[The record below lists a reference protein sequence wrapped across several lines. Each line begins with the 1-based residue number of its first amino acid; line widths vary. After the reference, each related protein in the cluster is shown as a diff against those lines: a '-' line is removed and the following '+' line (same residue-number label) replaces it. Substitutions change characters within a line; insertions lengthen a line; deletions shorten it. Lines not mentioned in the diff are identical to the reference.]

1 MPDDDVQ
8 RPRRARTRST
18 TEPGSRGSR
27 GTQAAD
33 DGGNLDH
40 LPDAAREII
49 RQPADPRLDAHL
61 ARMGLLP
68 DADADAGAEAVA
80 VDPGTV
86 APEPPASAGP
96 ASELDGL
103 RAELSS
109 VQAALDGARRRI
121 SALSILLVVA
131 TIVVVILL
139 IAALIRHRRSGVS
152 GRKHRP
158 QIEKGGAEAPP
169 FGLIRLWPSYP
180 ANRS

>member
-27 GTQAAD
+27 RTQAAD

-68 DADADAGAEAVA
+68 DADAEAVA

-103 RAELSS
+103 RAELAS

-121 SALSILLVVA
+121 SALSSLLAGA
-131 TIVVVILL
+131 TIVVGILL
-139 IAALIRHRRSGVS
+139 IAAMIR
-152 GRKHRP
+152 
-158 QIEKGGAEAPP
+158 
-169 FGLIRLWPSYP
+169 
-180 ANRS
+180 

>member
-1 MPDDDVQ
+1 M
-8 RPRRARTRST
+8 
-18 TEPGSRGSR
+18 
-27 GTQAAD
+27 QAAD

-68 DADADAGAEAVA
+68 DADAGAESVA

-86 APEPPASAGP
+86 APEPPPSAGP

-103 RAELSS
+103 RAELAS
-109 VQAALDGARRRI
+109 VQTALDGARRCV
-121 SALSILLVVA
+121 SALSILLAVA

-139 IAALIRHRRSGVS
+139 IAALIR
-152 GRKHRP
+152 
-158 QIEKGGAEAPP
+158 
-169 FGLIRLWPSYP
+169 
-180 ANRS
+180 

>member
-27 GTQAAD
+27 RTQAAD

-68 DADADAGAEAVA
+68 DADADAGAEA

-139 IAALIRHRRSGVS
+139 IAALIR
-152 GRKHRP
+152 
-158 QIEKGGAEAPP
+158 
-169 FGLIRLWPSYP
+169 
-180 ANRS
+180 